1 MAKSLGSQRV
11 SKRICQLERALAQ
24 NAFGIKGKITAGAGL
39 DVIMVQVAVKRANI
53 LLIGQQILGQLS
65 GSAHGRPNAV
75 RAVGGKLGIQQ
86 CAEPAGQR
94 IKAWDIF
101 DRCLMQTQSCFKQ
114 PL

>member
-11 SKRICQLERALAQ
+11 LKRICQLERALAQ

-39 DVIMVQVAVKRANI
+39 DVIMVQVAVKRTNI
-53 LLIGQQILGQLS
+53 LLIGQQILGQLA
-65 GSAHGRPNAV
+65 GFAHSRPNAV

-86 CAEPAGQR
+86 CAEPARQR

-101 DRCLMQTQSCFKQ
+101 LTGA
-114 PL
+114 